1 MAENEALDGRFEE
14 CAEKGDI
21 DGALALLR
29 GNPEYFEKKLAAK
42 DIGEALKK
50 ATSDRLVLSYID
62 FAAFGARPLP
72 KSLDTLGVLMRI
84 VPGRLVLA
92 KVWGLGEVKR
102 IDHFHNRI
110 TVDFKTKRGHQY
122 AYEVAVDSL
131 SFPGDDH
138 ILVVQRTDP
147 ARVEAMLKDHP
158 GEFVKAVLASH
169 GEMPLVKLEK
179 IAVENGFV
187 KQTAW
192 RSFWERARAEL
203 KQNKWADIPEKKMD
217 HIVLRKSAEE
227 YGDGWLTAFSHET
240 EPARILAGAREFAA
254 AGKFKSA
261 GEDVREKIA
270 GRLVF
275 AITAAR
281 KTDDALY
288 ARLANLI
295 VELGLSR
302 PPAEEML
309 EYLWARH
316 RYIKAAA
323 ALPAREVG
331 ALVRFLARDEASRE
345 KLYAALPEFCFA
357 AVSEIVSQFSA
368 EAKCRE
374 AVAALMKT
382 PKAPATLV
390 TLLVG
395 KYEQFRDWKE
405 LPPLV
410 VLLTHAIVL
419 GEGRQGGETLRMQN
433 MVRRLFA
440 DVKWLGKMFD
450 FLSANEK
457 AMIFERFQAS
467 IAWDPSTHHAIVV
480 RMTKLVPELEAHL
493 VKAERK
499 RDVARTTSFRSYAMK
514 KAEYLKLINKDMP
527 ENVRR
532 IEFAKGFG
540 DLSENAEYQY
550 AKDEQRQLMQK
561 QAVMQADLEAVKP
574 SEFADAP
581 LDEVGPGVMVVV
593 STAAGEKTFTI
604 LGEWDN
610 DPERGI
616 LSSKT
621 KVAGNMLGKKV
632 SESFMLPAAD
642 GSESEATIVGIKPLS
657 AEIREWMKTPEG
669 MNI

>member
-1 MAENEALDGRFEE
+1 MAEIEALDGRFDE
-14 CAEKGDI
+14 CVANGDF
-21 DGALALLR
+21 DGALGLLR
-29 GNPEYFEKKLAAK
+29 GNPEYFEKKLSSRAV
-42 DIGEALKK
+42 GEALKK
-50 ATSDRLVLSYID
+50 ATSDRLVGSFID
-62 FAAFGARPLP
+62 AANFGAKPLAA
-72 KSLDTLGVLMRI
+72 SLDFLGKLLKL

-102 IDHFHNRI
+102 LDYFYRRI

-131 SFPGDDH
+131 ELPGDDH
-138 ILVVQRTDP
+138 ILVVRRNNPD
-147 ARVEAMLKDHP
+147 AVAKMLKEQP
-158 GEFVKAVLASH
+158 GEFVKAVLESY
-169 GEMPLVKLEK
+169 GSMPLLKLEK
-179 IAVENGFV
+179 IVVENGFV
-187 KQTAW
+187 TQGAW
-192 RSFWERARAEL
+192 KSFWEKARADL
-203 KQNKWADIPEKKMD
+203 KRSKLADIPDKKTD
-217 HIVLRKSAEE
+217 HIVLRQSTEE
-227 YGDGWLTAFSHET
+227 FGDGWLMSLTHET
-240 EPARILAGAREFAA
+240 EPNRILSSVREFVA
-254 AGKFKSA
+254 AGRFKDA
-261 GEDVREKIA
+261 GDDVRGKIA
-270 GRLVF
+270 ERLEF
-275 AITAAR
+275 AITAAA

-295 VELGLSR
+295 SELGFEKPS
-302 PPAEEML
+302 AAEML
-309 EYLWARH
+309 AYLWDRH

-331 ALVRFLARDEASRE
+331 ALVKFLSQGGAQCG
-345 KLYAALPEFCFA
+345 KLYEALPEFCFT
-357 AVSEIVSQFSA
+357 AVSEIVAQFA
-368 EAKCRE
+368 GDAKCRE
-374 AVAALMKT
+374 CVGALMKA

-395 KYEQFRDWKE
+395 KYEQFREWKE
-405 LPPLV
+405 LPPLA
-410 VLLTHAIVL
+410 VLLTHAIAL

-440 DVKWLGKMFD
+440 DVKWLKKMFD
-450 FLSANEK
+450 CLSAGEK

-480 RMTKLVPELEAHL
+480 RMTKLVPELESHL

-499 RDVARTTSFRSYAMK
+499 REAARLTSFRSYAMK

-574 SEFADAP
+574 SEFADATF
-581 LDEVGPGVMVVV
+581 DEVMPGVMVVV
-593 STAAGEKTFTI
+593 STAAGERTFAI

-616 LSSKT
+616 LSSNT
-621 KVAGNMLGKKV
+621 KVAANMMGKKPG
-632 SESFMLPAAD
+632 EKFMLPAAD
-642 GSESEATIVGIKPLS
+642 GTEAEAVISAVKPLS
-657 AEIREWMKTPEG
+657 DDIREWMKVPEG
-669 MNI
+669 MSI